1 MQAPSQ
7 GADLR
12 ERKKQRTRQLIAE
25 TARRLFKER
34 GFDAVTVDDVARAA
48 DVARKT
54 VFNYF
59 PTKEDLFY
67 SGFEAFQERLLSAV
81 RNREPGESIV
91 GAFSRFLVE
100 SRGLLTAGD
109 PGAIER
115 LYEVNRLIAESP
127 ALLARERQIYA
138 GYTDA
143 LAAVIGDEIGNRP
156 PSAAPWVAA
165 NAIIGLHMALVDHVR
180 RQLLAGERDP
190 KRIVRRLRAEANRAT
205 MLLERG
211 LAELGRGS

>member
-1 MQAPSQ
+1 MQFPSQ
-7 GADLR
+7 EAGLR

-25 TARRLFKER
+25 TARRLFQER
-34 GFDAVTVDDVARAA
+34 GFDGVTVDDVAHAA
-48 DVARKT
+48 EVARKT

-59 PTKEDLFY
+59 PTKEDLFF

-81 RNREPGESIV
+81 RHREPGESMV
-91 GAFSRFLVE
+91 RAFSRFLVE
-100 SRGLLTAGD
+100 SRGLLAADD

-127 ALLARERQIYA
+127 ALLTRERQIFA

-143 LAAVIGDEIGNRP
+143 LAALIAEEIGARP
-156 PSAAPWVAA
+156 GAATPWVAA
-165 NAIIGLHMALVDHVR
+165 NAIIGLHIALVDHVR

-190 KRIVRRLRAEANRAT
+190 RRIARRLRAEANRAT

-211 LAELGRGS
+211 LAQLGRGS

>member
-1 MQAPSQ
+1 MQLPS
-7 GADLR
+7 GKSGLR

-34 GFDAVTVDDVARAA
+34 GFDGVTVDDVARAA

-81 RNREPGESIV
+81 RHREPGESMV
-91 GAFSRFLVE
+91 GAFSRSLVE
-100 SRGLLTAGD
+100 SRGLMTAD
-109 PGAIER
+109 DSGAIER
-115 LYEVNRLIAESP
+115 LYEVNRLIADSP

-143 LAAVIGDEIGNRP
+143 LAALIVEEIGARP
-156 PSAAPWVAA
+156 ESVVPWAAA
-165 NAIIGLHMALVDHVR
+165 NAIIGLHKA
-180 RQLLAGERDP
+180 
-190 KRIVRRLRAEANRAT
+190 
-205 MLLERG
+205 
-211 LAELGRGS
+211 

>member
-1 MQAPSQ
+1 VQANSRE
-7 GADLR
+7 ADLR
-12 ERKKQRTRQLIAE
+12 ERKKQRTRRLIAE
-25 TARRLFKER
+25 TARRLFKQR
-34 GFDAVTVDDVARAA
+34 GFDGVTVDDVARAA

-81 RNREPGESIV
+81 RDREPGESIV

-100 SRGLLTAGD
+100 SRGLLTADD

-143 LAAVIGDEIGNRP
+143 LAAVIADEIGARP
-156 PSAAPWVAA
+156 RSVAPWVAA
-165 NAIIGLHMALVDHVR
+165 NAIIGLHIALVDHVR

-190 KRIVRRLRAEANRAT
+190 KRIARRLRAEANRAT

-211 LAELGRGS
+211 LAELGRAS